1 MHESPNPRS
10 SIKLKQDKLR
20 DTKVDT
26 LKNKDRRMED
36 KMAEE
41 QGGHTHPLP
50 QTHTQKNT
58 STG

>member
-1 MHESPNPRS
+1 MHESPNPRG

-26 LKNKDRRMED
+26 LKNIDRRMED

-41 QGGHTHPLP
+41 
-50 QTHTQKNT
+50 
-58 STG
+58 